1 MRHLALLELRVPR
14 RLGALLLLGRR
25 LGRPRLLLARLARAR
40 RARPR
45 IRDGRA
51 RPLAGA
57 HPLEDGRALR
67 RLWQAC
73 DNAKRALSGTESVTV
88 EVDGLAGD
96 VDYELKLSR

>member
-1 MRHLALLELRVPR
+1 LADLKRRHKVTL
-14 RLGALLLLGRR
+14 
-25 LGRPRLLLARLARAR
+25 
-40 RARPR
+40 
-45 IRDGRA
+45 DKKK
-51 RPLAGA
+51 
-57 HPLEDGRALR
+57 DGRALR